1 MIYLLN
7 AGFGEPLSG
16 EDFALIRSLGYVGIR
31 QDVPSALGA
40 APSVAGAAALVD
52 NVLDAGLMGI
62 FVIPADLADICHD
75 IAHAVAR
82 RAVERQQGRRV
93 VIEVGNEED
102 LSGKRWARDPVG
114 WAALVSDVSVIA
126 ASHSAIA
133 AGGPVQVVSGGVS
146 SVSRQAM
153 GWLERSHVRDLPI
166 GVGYHQ
172 YRSTPPAEPLEG
184 YRTRGEEFRALRDAA
199 GDRETWMTESGW
211 HSARRTSG
219 CWPRKRTWSY
229 SDAEVA
235 RFLSEEMAR
244 NEEAGA
250 RCFVTYQ
257 LNDGKDARN
266 DQDRFGIRCTDG
278 TLKPSARVLLT

>member
-1 MIYLLN
+1 VIYALN

-16 EDFALIRSLGYVGIR
+16 EDLDLIRSLGYQGIR
-31 QDVPSALGA
+31 QDVPSAAGA
-40 APSVAGAAALVD
+40 APSVASAAALVD

-62 FVIPADLADICHD
+62 FVIPCDLADICHE

-82 RAVERQQGRRV
+82 RAVERQQGALV

-114 WAALVSDVSVIA
+114 WAALVGDVSVIA
-126 ASHSAIA
+126 ASHSNISP
-133 AGGPVQVVSGGVS
+133 GGAVQVVSGGVS
-146 SVSRQAM
+146 SVSRHAM

-172 YRSTPPAEPLEG
+172 YRSTPPAEPLDG
-184 YRTRGEEFRALRDAA
+184 YGSRGDEFRVLRDAA

-211 HSARRTSG
+211 HTAPRVSG
-219 CWPRKRTWSY
+219 CWPWKKTWAY
-229 SDAEVA
+229 TDAEVA
-235 RFLSEEMAR
+235 RYLSEEMAR
-244 NEEAGA
+244 NDEVGA

-257 LNDGKDARN
+257 LADGPDRTN
-266 DQDRFGIRCTDG
+266 DQNRFGIRRFDG
-278 TLKPSARVLLT
+278 SLKPSARVLMT

>member
-1 MIYLLN
+1 MIYALN

-16 EDFALIRSLGYVGIR
+16 EDLDLIRSLGYQGIR
-31 QDVPSALGA
+31 QDVPSAAGA
-40 APSVAGAAALVD
+40 APSVASAAALVD

-62 FVIPADLADICHD
+62 FVIPCDLADICHE

-82 RAVERQQGRRV
+82 RAVERQQGALV

-114 WAALVSDVSVIA
+114 WAALVGDVSVIA
-126 ASHSAIA
+126 ASHSNISP
-133 AGGPVQVVSGGVS
+133 GGAVQVVSGGVS
-146 SVSRQAM
+146 SVSRHAM

-172 YRSTPPAEPLEG
+172 YRSTSPDKPLDG
-184 YRTRGEEFRALRDAA
+184 YSSRADEFRALRDAA
-199 GDRETWMTESGW
+199 GDRETWMTECGW
-211 HSARRTSG
+211 HTARRTSG
-219 CWPRKRTWSY
+219 TWPCRKAWAYT
-229 SDAEVA
+229 DAQVA
-235 RFLSEEMAR
+235 QFLADEMAR
-244 NEEAGA
+244 QEEVGA

-257 LNDGKDARN
+257 LQDGLDRRN
-266 DQDRFGIRCTDG
+266 DQDHFGIRRVDG

>member
-1 MIYLLN
+1 MLMLLN
-7 AGFGEPLSG
+7 AGFGEPLSA
-16 EDFALIRSLGYVGIR
+16 DDLALIRALGYVGVR
-31 QDVPSALGA
+31 QDVPSAAGA

-75 IAHAVAR
+75 IAHVVAR
-82 RAVERQQGRRV
+82 RAVERQQGSRV

-102 LSGKRWARDPVG
+102 LSGKRWARDPHG
-114 WAALVSDVSVIA
+114 WAALVADVSVIA
-126 ASHSAIA
+126 ASHSDISP
-133 AGGPVQVVSGGVS
+133 GGAVQVVSGGVS

-172 YRSTPPAEPLEG
+172 YRSTPPSEPLDG

-235 RFLSEEMAR
+235 QFLAEEMAR
-244 NEEAGA
+244 NDEVGA

-257 LNDGKDARN
+257 LADGPDGTN
-266 DQDRFGIRCTDG
+266 DQNRFGIRRFDG
-278 TLKPSARVLLT
+278 SLKPSSRVLLT